1 MTTIDTAN
9 ACCAANAGDTAP
21 VIDAAPRT
29 IAEACDVVTTPHLT
43 LPADGVFG
51 GYGGSVLPAALER
64 PMAEVAQAYDEA
76 RNDPEFYAEY
86 LRLLREFVGR
96 PSSLTFA
103 DRLSQELGGARIV
116 LKREDLNHTGSHK
129 INHCLGEALLAKRMG
144 KSTVIA
150 ETGAGQHGVAVA
162 TAAALLGLKC
172 EIHMGA
178 IDVAKQHPNVVRM
191 KMLGAK
197 VVAVETGGRSLK
209 EAVDSAFEVYARNC
223 DDHLYAIGS
232 VVGPHPFPSM
242 VRDFQTVI
250 GREARAQ
257 LLAARGA
264 LPAAVVACVGGGS
277 NAMGAFTAF
286 LDDANVR
293 LIGVEPA
300 GRGQQRGEH
309 AMSIA
314 KGTDAVLHGMRT
326 KVLVDDQ
333 GEPDAVHSIASG
345 LDYPGVGPQHAYFDQ
360 VGRVEYVGITD
371 DQVLDAFIRLSR
383 TEGII
388 PALESAHAVAHAMAM
403 APTMSR
409 DSYLLVNLSGRGDKD
424 MDHVAEQLGMG
435 GEPDTVA
442 DAPAASLNV

>member
-1 MTTIDTAN
+1 MTTIDTVN
-9 ACCAANAGDTAP
+9 ACCAANAGEAAP
-21 VIDAAPRT
+21 VTDAAPRT

-103 DRLSQELGGARIV
+103 DRLSEELGGARIV

-150 ETGAGQHGVAVA
+150 ETGAGQHGVALA

-209 EAVDSAFEVYARNC
+209 AAVNSAFEVCARSC
-223 DDHLYAIGS
+223 EDHLYAIGS

-286 LDDANVR
+286 LDDADVR

-314 KGTDAVLHGMRT
+314 KGADAVLHGMRT

-371 DQVLDAFIRLSR
+371 DQVLDAFLRLSR

-424 MDHVAEQLGMG
+424 VDHVAEQLGMG

>member
-9 ACCAANAGDTAP
+9 ACDTAP
-21 VIDAAPRT
+21 VTDAVPRT

-150 ETGAGQHGVAVA
+150 ETGAGQHGVALA

-286 LDDANVR
+286 LDDADVR

-314 KGTDAVLHGMRT
+314 KGADAVLPVSYTHLT
-326 KVLVDDQ
+326 L
-333 GEPDAVHSIASG
+333 PTT
-345 LDYPGVGPQHAYFDQ
+345 P
-360 VGRVEYVGITD
+360 YV
-371 DQVLDAFIRLSR
+371 
-383 TEGII
+383 
-388 PALESAHAVAHAMAM
+388 
-403 APTMSR
+403 
-409 DSYLLVNLSGRGDKD
+409 
-424 MDHVAEQLGMG
+424 
-435 GEPDTVA
+435 
-442 DAPAASLNV
+442 

>member
-1 MTTIDTAN
+1 MTTIDIAN
-9 ACCAANAGDTAP
+9 ACCAANAGEAAP
-21 VIDAAPRT
+21 VTDVAPRT

-76 RNDPEFYAEY
+76 RNAPEFYAEY

-103 DRLSQELGGARIV
+103 DRLSEELGGARIV

-150 ETGAGQHGVAVA
+150 ETGAGQHGVALA

-286 LDDANVR
+286 LDDADVR
-293 LIGVEPA
+293 LIGIEPA

-314 KGTDAVLHGMRT
+314 KGADAVLHGMRT

-371 DQVLDAFIRLSR
+371 DQVLDAFLRLSR

-403 APTMSR
+403 APTMPR
-409 DSYLLVNLSGRGDKD
+409 DSYLVVNLSGRGDKD
-424 MDHVAEQLGMG
+424 VDHVAEQLGMG